1 MFNNEVFYKGA
12 VTREGLS
19 AAIVTFVESPNL
31 GSQTLVSV
39 DGNGTVLLNPDGKMF
54 DSFPSRFDLV

>member
-12 VTREGLS
+12 VTREVLS
-19 AAIVTFVESPNL
+19 AAIVTFVESLNL
-31 GSQTLVSV
+31 GSQILVSV